1 MSLTMTESE
10 FAFWLE
16 HSSPTS
22 QVIYH
27 YGSLAGDRAG
37 KLVSKGEIIKQL
49 PTAYS
54 QAVDYVALAAWQAM
68 WDHYVLLTQRRVNGS
83 NFEYLATR
91 TGVSFPQTEVGP
103 PQTTRFINEIPGR
116 KPTIFE
122 TLKNAKEASLAFDDG
137 NCGGSL

>member
-1 MSLTMTESE
+1 MSLTMTERE

-37 KLVSKGEIIKQL
+37 KLVYEDEIIKQL

-68 WDHYVLLTQRRVNGS
+68 RGHYVLLTQRIVNES
-83 NFEYLATR
+83 KFEYLATR
-91 TGVSFPQTEVGP
+91 TSVSFPQT
-103 PQTTRFINEIPGR
+103 
-116 KPTIFE
+116 
-122 TLKNAKEASLAFDDG
+122 LASTPL
-137 NCGGSL
+137 

>member
-1 MSLTMTESE
+1 MSLTMTERE

-22 QVIYH
+22 QIMYH

-68 WDHYVLLTQRRVNGS
+68 RDHYVVLTQRRVNES
-83 NFEYLATR
+83 KFEYLATR
-91 TGVSFPQTEVGP
+91 TSVSFPRTLA
-103 PQTTRFINEIPGR
+103 
-116 KPTIFE
+116 PTN
-122 TLKNAKEASLAFDDG
+122 L
-137 NCGGSL
+137 